1 MPNGGGSYWTERETK
16 RFRRGKKKMI
26 EYSYDQ
32 MLNKYAWLHW
42 LNHSMIDLPTVT
54 VEEIYEELYEIAY
67 AILEDE
73 DSYN

>member
-1 MPNGGGSYWTERETK
+1 MLSGGGLTGQKEKTK
-16 RFRRGKKKMI
+16 RFRRGRKKMI

>member
-1 MPNGGGSYWTERETK
+1 MLSGGGLTGQKENKTFY
-16 RFRRGKKKMI
+16 RRGKKKMI

-42 LNHSMIDLPTVT
+42 MNHSMIDLPTMT
-54 VEEIYEELYEIAY
+54 LEEIYEELFEIAY

>member
-1 MPNGGGSYWTERETK
+1 MPNGGGLTGQKEKTK
-16 RFRRGKKKMI
+16 RFSRGRKKMI

-67 AILEDE
+67 AILEDD

>member
-1 MPNGGGSYWTERETK
+1 
-16 RFRRGKKKMI
+16 MI